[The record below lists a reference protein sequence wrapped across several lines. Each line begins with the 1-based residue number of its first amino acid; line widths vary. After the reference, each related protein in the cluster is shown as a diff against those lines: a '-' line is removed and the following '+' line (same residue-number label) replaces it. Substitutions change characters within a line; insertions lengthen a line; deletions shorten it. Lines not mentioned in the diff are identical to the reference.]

1 MFVYR
6 IWFGLNSIRRSPLRI
21 ERQSELISKNGASD
35 NATEWLLIPLQHH
48 TIRRVRLSHNHDG
61 TFPPLYFFDLPEG
74 GSDDVDGG
82 TGVCDS
88 V

>member
-1 MFVYR
+1 M
-6 IWFGLNSIRRSPLRI
+6 RI
-21 ERQSELISKNGASD
+21 ERQSELISKNGASYD
-35 NATEWLLIPLQHH
+35 VTEWLLIPLQLH
-48 TIRRVRLSHNHDG
+48 TIRRVRLSHNHDR
-61 TFPPLYFFDLPEG
+61 TFPPLYFFDLPG